1 MRLTTLLPVL
11 FICFTL
17 HKGIFGEYYG
27 KFIGTVVEVDVDK
40 PYHNFT
46 GELYAVN
53 DTSVGFVKL
62 TYDGKGP
69 AARFWV
75 ANKGEQRADN
85 STGYA
90 TKDEHGSDD
99 KLKKY
104 DKDHIILTL
113 PGEITL
119 YSSLAIYCPRHN
131 HNFGQVP
138 IPDDFELPKE
148 QTISPLAEIKHGV
161 KASEV
166 ILKDSATI
174 ELQDFHY
181 DGQGNDVYF
190 AVGPDTGATTD
201 ELTKLLDENGNPG
214 PLEEYT
220 GKTVALRLPKMKHWN
235 DYKWFTV
242 YSFGDNEN
250 LGDVEISQSTA
261 ESLPWY
267 NWGIKKRTTAA
278 TPAPKVTPAATQPK
292 PSSNPPPPPAS
303 RPSSPD
309 SNKSEGK

>member
-1 MRLTTLLPVL
+1 MLQPCR
-11 FICFTL
+11 
-17 HKGIFGEYYG
+17 
-27 KFIGTVVEVDVDK
+27 
-40 PYHNFT
+40 
-46 GELYAVN
+46 
-53 DTSVGFVKL
+53 
-62 TYDGKGP
+62 P
-69 AARFWV
+69 AL
-75 ANKGEQRADN
+75 Q
-85 STGYA
+85 
-90 TKDEHGSDD
+90 
-99 KLKKY
+99 
-104 DKDHIILTL
+104 
-113 PGEITL
+113 
-119 YSSLAIYCPRHN
+119 

-148 QTISPLAEIKHGV
+148 QTISPLAEVKHGV

-242 YSFGDNEN
+242 YSFGDQEN

-278 TPAPKVTPAATQPK
+278 TAAPKVTPAATQPK

-309 SNKSEGK
+309 SNKSEESGGFPTLIAVGVGVGIVVCIATSAYLFWYRSSDKDQPAGGGGAAEGAGTVMGAAA